1 MGVFIGQ
8 WGKILV
14 TVHNGV
20 CTYYLRPGN
29 IGCEV
34 FLGGKGINKY
44 VDVCML
50 VVIKREWIQQF
61 ILKSSCSLFF
71 VKISPNFVDSVPFHI
86 RNIEI
91 SFAFVYYSGKN
102 LSNIISL
109 NSS

>member
-1 MGVFIGQ
+1 MGIAHTS
-8 WGKILV
+8 GK
-14 TVHNGV
+14 
-20 CTYYLRPGN
+20 

-34 FLGGKGINKY
+34 FLGGKGIHKY
-44 VDVCML
+44 I
-50 VVIKREWIQQF
+50 VVIKREWIPQF
-61 ILKSSCSLFF
+61 ILKSSDSLFF

-86 RNIEI
+86 KNIEI